1 MSLRP
6 LARSL
11 PGQLRASAG
20 AIRTVLA
27 LRGVRLVAAA
37 SLVARLPKG
46 MVPLAT
52 VLLLHQISGS
62 YAIAGITAA
71 LVAAGDAASTPVQG
85 RLVDRLGR
93 GRVLIPTAA
102 VHVAAV
108 AAVLILARKGTPAA
122 AVAVCAC
129 VAGIGMP
136 PVSGSIKAIWPQ
148 LVGQDHL
155 PAAYTVE
162 SLLQQVIFLS
172 GPAPGGRRDH
182 GGQRRAGAGL
192 LRGDGG
198 RGHLGL
204 RSRRGHRSA

>member
-6 LARSL
+6 LARTL

-108 AAVLILARKGTPAA
+108 A
-122 AVAVCAC
+122 VCAC

-182 GGQRRAGAGL
+182 GDQRCAGAGL
-192 LRGDGG
+192 LRSDGG
-198 RGHLGL
+198 GRHLEL
-204 RSRRGHRSA
+204 RSRCGHRGA

>member
-1 MSLRP
+1 
-6 LARSL
+6 
-11 PGQLRASAG
+11 
-20 AIRTVLA
+20 
-27 LRGVRLVAAA
+27 
-37 SLVARLPKG
+37 

-108 AAVLILARKGTPAA
+108 AAVLMLARKGAPAA

-198 RGHLGL
+198 RRHLGL
-204 RSRRGHRSA
+204 RSRCGHRSA